1 MSTDAILPKRDFFF
15 NIVISHTD
23 RVVAAANAAQRLIA
37 EMGKPDQDVTAM
49 VEEVC
54 TNESSADD
62 IKSELIKVLF
72 AAFVTPVN
80 RDQVHTL
87 VLDLDR
93 VADDLKHLALGVEM
107 YNITTL
113 TPSAREMAALAIE
126 VTTRLNRG
134 VIAMNSKDRATD
146 VPRLCQ
152 EIEAL
157 EEKGAEVM
165 QQAITALFAKE
176 GDEEAAWTAL
186 KMRNLYAQ
194 QEKVLDS
201 AKRAAHTLEELLLE
215 NA

>member
-1 MSTDAILPKRDFFF
+1 MSTDTILPKRDFFF
-15 NIVISHTD
+15 GIVISHTD
-23 RVVAAANAAQRLIA
+23 RVVAAAQAAQRLIG
-37 EMGKPDQDVTAM
+37 EMGKPDQDVNAL

-54 TNESSADD
+54 TNETSADD
-62 IKSELIKVLF
+62 IKQHLIKVLF
-72 AAFVTPVN
+72 EAFVTPID

-93 VADDLKHLALGVEM
+93 VADGLKHLALSVEM
-107 YNITTL
+107 YHVTKS
-113 TPSAREMAALAIE
+113 TPPARELAALAVE
-126 VTTRLNRG
+126 AAMRLNRC
-134 VIAMNSKDRATD
+134 VVALNSKERATE

-165 QQAITALFAKE
+165 QQAITALFAAE
-176 GDEEAAWTAL
+176 GNEEAAWTAL

-201 AKRAAHTLEELLLE
+201 AKRAAHTLEEVLLE

>member
-1 MSTDAILPKRDFFF
+1 
-15 NIVISHTD
+15 
-23 RVVAAANAAQRLIA
+23 
-37 EMGKPDQDVTAM
+37 MGKPDQDVTAM

-62 IKSELIKVLF
+62 IKAELIKVLF

-87 VLDLDR
+87 VLDVDR

-107 YNITTL
+107 YNITTS
-113 TPSAREMAALAIE
+113 TAPARELAALAIE
-126 VTTRLNRG
+126 ATMRLNRG

-146 VPRLCQ
+146 VPRLCH

-157 EEKGAEVM
+157 EEKGAEIM
-165 QQAITALFAKE
+165 QQGITALFAKE

-186 KMRNLYAQ
+186 KMRDLYVQ

>member
-1 MSTDAILPKRDFFF
+1 MSTDTILPKRDFFF
-15 NIVISHTD
+15 GIVTSHTD
-23 RVVAAANAAQRLIA
+23 RVVAAAQAAQRLIG
-37 EMGKPDQDVTAM
+37 EMGKPDQDLAGL

-54 TNESSADD
+54 TNETSADD
-62 IKSELIKVLF
+62 IKQHLIKVLF
-72 AAFVTPVN
+72 EAFVTPID

-93 VADDLKHLALGVEM
+93 VADGLKHLALGIEM
-107 YNITTL
+107 YHVTMS
-113 TPSAREMAALAIE
+113 TPAARELAALAVE
-126 VTTRLNRG
+126 VAMRLNRG
-134 VIAMNSKDRATD
+134 VIALNSKERATE

-165 QQAITALFAKE
+165 EKAITGLFASE
-176 GDEEAAWTAL
+176 GDEAAAWNAL

-201 AKRAAHTLEELLLE
+201 AKRAAHTIEEILLE

>member
-107 YNITTL
+107 YNVTTS
-113 TPSAREMAALAIE
+113 TPPAREMAALAIE

>member
-37 EMGKPDQDVTAM
+37 EMGKPDQDVTAL

-62 IKSELIKVLF
+62 IKSELIRVLF

-107 YNITTL
+107 YNVTTS
-113 TPSAREMAALAIE
+113 TPPAREMAALAIE
-126 VTTRLNRG
+126 VTMRLNRG

>member
-37 EMGKPDQDVTAM
+37 EMGKPDQDVTAL

-107 YNITTL
+107 YNVTTS
-113 TPSAREMAALAIE
+113 TPPAREMAALAIE
-126 VTTRLNRG
+126 VTMRLNRG

>member
-37 EMGKPDQDVTAM
+37 DMGKPDQDVPAM

-54 TNESSADD
+54 NNESSADD

-107 YNITTL
+107 YNITTS
-113 TPSAREMAALAIE
+113 TPSARELAALAVE
-126 VTTRLNRG
+126 AAMRLNRC
-134 VIAMNSKDRATD
+134 VVALNSKDRATD